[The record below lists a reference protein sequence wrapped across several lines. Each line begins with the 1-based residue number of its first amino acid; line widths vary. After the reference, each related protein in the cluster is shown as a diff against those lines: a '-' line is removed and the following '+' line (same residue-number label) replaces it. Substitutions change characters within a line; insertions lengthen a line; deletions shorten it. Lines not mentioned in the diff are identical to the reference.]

1 MSGLCGRMASTT
13 PVPSKDDAF
22 LKARIEAIYSIAPA
36 MIGMDLLGS
45 AMMAG
50 LFWQIGQHS
59 WLPVWVLSSVIIVAS
74 RGVAAAAYTSGLFP
88 NIPAR
93 RWAASLVALA
103 GASGLL
109 WGGALGLIVATGT
122 DNQVMFAVCV
132 ALSGLT
138 LSIAHVAYWPMY
150 AAFEIPVM
158 VAAAAG
164 FALSDRPGHWPLA
177 GAAAIMTFVL
187 LGVSRRLAAQVLRAH
202 RLAATNHALVES
214 LGARGKALE
223 QACDALERVSRTDPL
238 TGLAN
243 RRQRDTR
250 LSDEWERA
258 LRVGGPLAVVA
269 IDVDHFKRFND
280 THGHA
285 EGDRCLKA
293 VAEMLQAGIRGPID
307 LAARHGGEEFML
319 ILPGVDQAG
328 AASIAERVRVMVAT
342 CGKDAGFALP
352 EKVTI
357 SLGVAAF
364 RPMRG
369 RSVHE
374 LTIAADAAL
383 YRAKMAGRNRYE
395 LAQIDNVA
403 AAA

>member
-1 MSGLCGRMASTT
+1 MVST
-13 PVPSKDDAF
+13 PSSTSRDDVF
-22 LKARIEAIYSIAPA
+22 LKTRIEAIYSIALA

-45 AMMAG
+45 TMMAG
-50 LFWQIGQHS
+50 LFWQQGNTI
-59 WLPVWVLSSVIIVAS
+59 WLLIWVLASVVVIGARTVATMAYKSGRFANVPS
-74 RGVAAAAYTSGLFP
+74 RHW
-88 NIPAR
+88 AR
-93 RWAASLVALA
+93 SLTVFSAT
-103 GASGLL
+103 SGLL

-122 DNQVMFAVCV
+122 DSEVMFAVCV

-158 VAAAAG
+158 VAAALGFVAG
-164 FALSDRPGHWPLA
+164 DRPGHWPLA
-177 GAAAIMTFVL
+177 GAATVMTVVL
-187 LGVSRRLAAQVLRAH
+187 LSVSRRLARQILHAH
-202 RLAATNHALVES
+202 RLAAANQALVES

-243 RRQRDTR
+243 RRQRDSR
-250 LSDEWERA
+250 LADEWERA
-258 LRVGGPLAVVA
+258 LRSGGPLAVVA
-269 IDVDHFKRFND
+269 IDVDHFKCFND
-280 THGHA
+280 AHGHS

-293 VAEMLQAGIRGPID
+293 VAEMLQAGLRGPID

-319 ILPGVDQAG
+319 ILPGVDRAG

-342 CGKDAGFALP
+342 CSDDPGFALP

-357 SLGVAAF
+357 SLGVAAIH
-364 RPMRG
+364 PAPG
-369 RSVHE
+369 RSIHE

-395 LAQIDNVA
+395 LAAADSVA

>member
-1 MSGLCGRMASTT
+1 MVSAAQ
-13 PVPSKDDAF
+13 PPSRDDAF
-22 LKARIEAIYSIAPA
+22 LRTRIEAIYSIALA

-45 AMMAG
+45 VMMAG
-50 LFWQIGQHS
+50 LFWQQGNTI
-59 WLPVWVLSSVIIVAS
+59 WLLIWVLASVIVIGARTVATM
-74 RGVAAAAYTSGLFP
+74 AYKSGHFA
-88 NIPAR
+88 NIPSR
-93 RWAASLVALA
+93 RWALSLIVFSA
-103 GASGLL
+103 ASGLL
-109 WGGALGLIVATGT
+109 WGSALGLIVATGT
-122 DNQVMFAVCV
+122 DSQVMFAVCV

-158 VAAAAG
+158 VAAALG
-164 FALSDRPGHWPLA
+164 FVASDRPGHWPLA
-177 GAAAIMTFVL
+177 GAATVMTIVL
-187 LGVSRRLAAQVLRAH
+187 LSVSRRLAGQVLHAH
-202 RLAATNHALVES
+202 RLAAANQALVES

-243 RRQRDTR
+243 RRQRDSR
-250 LSDEWERA
+250 LAEEWERG
-258 LRVGGPLAVVA
+258 LRSGGPLAVVA

-280 THGHA
+280 THGHS
-285 EGDRCLKA
+285 EGDRCLKV

-319 ILPGVDQAG
+319 ILPGVDRAG

-342 CGKDAGFALP
+342 CSSDAGFALP

-357 SLGVAAF
+357 SLGVAAIH
-364 RPMRG
+364 PAPG

-395 LAQIDNVA
+395 LAAIDSVA

>member
-1 MSGLCGRMASTT
+1 M
-13 PVPSKDDAF
+13 F
-22 LKARIEAIYSIAPA
+22 LKTRIDAIYSIAFA
-36 MIGMDLLGS
+36 MIGMDVLGS

-50 LFWQIGQHS
+50 LFWQQRAGF
-59 WLPVWVLSSVIIVAS
+59 WLDAWILASTIIITARGVVAS
-74 RGVAAAAYTSGLFP
+74 AYRSGRFGQVPLH
-88 NIPAR
+88 
-93 RWAASLVALA
+93 RWRASLVIFA
-103 GASGLL
+103 GASGLA
-109 WGGALGLIVATGT
+109 WGAALGVIAATGT
-122 DNQVMFAVCV
+122 DNEVMFAVCV

-150 AAFEIPVM
+150 AAFELPVM
-158 VAAAAG
+158 IAASLG
-164 FALSDRPGHWPLA
+164 FLIGNRPGHWPLA
-177 GAAAIMTFVL
+177 GAAAVMTVVL
-187 LGVSRRLAAQVLRAH
+187 LSTSRRLAGQVLQAH
-202 RLAATNHALVES
+202 KLAAANQALVDS
-214 LGARGKALE
+214 LGERGKALE

-243 RRQRDTR
+243 RRQRDSR
-250 LSDEWERA
+250 LIDEWERA
-258 LRVGGPLAVVA
+258 LRNGGPLAVVA

-293 VAEMLQAGIRGPID
+293 VAEMLMAGVRGPID

-342 CGKDAGFALP
+342 CSSDAGFGLP

-357 SLGVAAF
+357 SLGVAAIH
-364 RPMRG
+364 PVSG

-383 YRAKMAGRNRYE
+383 YRAKMNGRNRYE
-395 LAQIDNVA
+395 LAIIDDIA

>member
-1 MSGLCGRMASTT
+1 M
-13 PVPSKDDAF
+13 F
-22 LKARIEAIYSIAPA
+22 LKTRIDAIYSIAFA
-36 MIGMDLLGS
+36 MIGMDVLGS

-50 LFWQIGQHS
+50 LFWQQRAGF
-59 WLPVWVLSSVIIVAS
+59 WLDAWILVSTIIITARGVVAS
-74 RGVAAAAYTSGLFP
+74 AYRSGRFGQVPLH
-88 NIPAR
+88 
-93 RWAASLVALA
+93 RWRASLVIFA
-103 GASGLL
+103 GASGLA
-109 WGGALGLIVATGT
+109 WGAALGVIAATGT
-122 DNQVMFAVCV
+122 DNEVMFAVCV

-150 AAFEIPVM
+150 AAFELPVM
-158 VAAAAG
+158 IAASLG
-164 FALSDRPGHWPLA
+164 FLIGNRPGHLPLA
-177 GAAAIMTFVL
+177 GAAAVMTVVL
-187 LGVSRRLAAQVLRAH
+187 LSTSRRLAGQVLQAH
-202 RLAATNHALVES
+202 KLAAANQALVDS
-214 LGARGKALE
+214 LGERGKALE

-243 RRQRDTR
+243 RRQRDSR
-250 LSDEWERA
+250 LIDEWERA
-258 LRVGGPLAVVA
+258 LRNGGPLAVVA

-293 VAEMLQAGIRGPID
+293 VAEMLMAGVRGPID

-342 CGKDAGFALP
+342 CSSDAGFGLP

-357 SLGVAAF
+357 SLGVAAIH
-364 RPMRG
+364 PVSG

-383 YRAKMAGRNRYE
+383 YRAKMNGRNRYE
-395 LAQIDNVA
+395 LAIIDDIA

>member
-1 MSGLCGRMASTT
+1 MVST
-13 PVPSKDDAF
+13 PSSTSRDDAF
-22 LKARIEAIYSIAPA
+22 LKTRIEAIYSIALA

-50 LFWQIGQHS
+50 LFWQQGNTI
-59 WLPVWVLSSVIIVAS
+59 WLPIWVLASVIIIS
-74 RGVAAAAYTSGLFP
+74 LRGVAAMAYKSGLFP
-88 NIPAR
+88 NIPIR
-93 RWAASLVALA
+93 HWAASLVTFS

-150 AAFEIPVM
+150 AAFELPVM
-158 VAAAAG
+158 VAAALG
-164 FALSDRPGHWPLA
+164 FFLSDRPGHWPLA
-177 GAAAIMTFVL
+177 GAATVMTVVL
-187 LGVSRRLAAQVLRAH
+187 LSVSRRLARQVLQAH
-202 RLAATNHALVES
+202 RLAAANQALVES

-243 RRQRDTR
+243 RRQRDSR
-250 LSDEWERA
+250 LADEWERG
-258 LRVGGPLAVVA
+258 LRSGGPLAVVA

-280 THGHA
+280 THGHS

-319 ILPGVDQAG
+319 ILPGIDRAG

-342 CGKDAGFALP
+342 CSSDAGFALP

-357 SLGVAAF
+357 SLGVAAIH
-364 RPMRG
+364 PAPG

-395 LAQIDNVA
+395 LAILDNVA

>member
-1 MSGLCGRMASTT
+1 M
-13 PVPSKDDAF
+13 F
-22 LKARIEAIYSIAPA
+22 LKTRIDAIYSIAFA
-36 MIGMDLLGS
+36 MIGMDVLGS

-50 LFWQIGQHS
+50 LFWQQRAGF
-59 WLPVWVLSSVIIVAS
+59 WLDAWILVSTIIITARGVVAS
-74 RGVAAAAYTSGLFP
+74 AYRSGRFGQVPLH
-88 NIPAR
+88 
-93 RWAASLVALA
+93 RWRASLVIFA
-103 GASGLL
+103 GASGLA
-109 WGGALGLIVATGT
+109 WGAALGVIAATGT
-122 DNQVMFAVCV
+122 DNEVMFAVCV

-150 AAFEIPVM
+150 AAFELPVM
-158 VAAAAG
+158 IAASLG
-164 FALSDRPGHWPLA
+164 FLIGNRPGHLPLA
-177 GAAAIMTFVL
+177 GAAAVMTVVL
-187 LGVSRRLAAQVLRAH
+187 LSTSRRLAGQVLQAH
-202 RLAATNHALVES
+202 KLAAANQALVDS
-214 LGARGKALE
+214 LGERGKALE

-243 RRQRDTR
+243 RRQRDSR
-250 LSDEWERA
+250 LIDEWERA
-258 LRVGGPLAVVA
+258 LRNGGPLAVVA

-293 VAEMLQAGIRGPID
+293 VAEMLMAGVRGPID

-342 CGKDAGFALP
+342 CSSDAGFGLP

-357 SLGVAAF
+357 SLGVAAIH
-364 RPMRG
+364 PVSG

-383 YRAKMAGRNRYE
+383 YRAKMNGRNRYE
-395 LAQIDNVA
+395 LAVIDDIA

>member
-1 MSGLCGRMASTT
+1 MVST
-13 PVPSKDDAF
+13 PSSTSRDDVF
-22 LKARIEAIYSIAPA
+22 LKTRIEAIYSIAVA

-45 AMMAG
+45 TMMAG
-50 LFWQIGQHS
+50 LFWQQGNTI
-59 WLPVWVLSSVIIVAS
+59 WLLIWVLASVIVIGARTVATMAYKSGRFANVPS
-74 RGVAAAAYTSGLFP
+74 RHW
-88 NIPAR
+88 AR
-93 RWAASLVALA
+93 SLTVFSA
-103 GASGLL
+103 ASGLL

-122 DNQVMFAVCV
+122 DSEVMFAVCV

-158 VAAAAG
+158 VAAALGFVAG
-164 FALSDRPGHWPLA
+164 DRPGHWPLA
-177 GAAAIMTFVL
+177 GAATVMTVVL
-187 LGVSRRLAAQVLRAH
+187 LSVSRRLARQVLHAH
-202 RLAATNHALVES
+202 RLAAANQALVES

-243 RRQRDTR
+243 RRQRDSR
-250 LSDEWERA
+250 LADEWERA
-258 LRVGGPLAVVA
+258 LRSGGPLAVVA
-269 IDVDHFKRFND
+269 IDVDHFKCFND
-280 THGHA
+280 AHGHS

-293 VAEMLQAGIRGPID
+293 VAEMLQAGLRGPID

-319 ILPGVDQAG
+319 ILPGVDRAG

-342 CGKDAGFALP
+342 CSDDPGFALP

-357 SLGVAAF
+357 SLGVAAIH
-364 RPMRG
+364 PAPG
-369 RSVHE
+369 RSIHE

-395 LAQIDNVA
+395 LAAADSVA

>member
-1 MSGLCGRMASTT
+1 MVST
-13 PVPSKDDAF
+13 PSSTSRDDVF
-22 LKARIEAIYSIAPA
+22 LKTRIEAIYSIAVA

-45 AMMAG
+45 TMMAG
-50 LFWQIGQHS
+50 LFWQQGNTI
-59 WLPVWVLSSVIIVAS
+59 WLLIWVLASVVVIGARTVATMAYKSGRFANVPS
-74 RGVAAAAYTSGLFP
+74 RHW
-88 NIPAR
+88 AR
-93 RWAASLVALA
+93 SLTVFSA
-103 GASGLL
+103 ASGLL

-122 DNQVMFAVCV
+122 DSEVMFAVCV

-158 VAAAAG
+158 VAAALGFVAG
-164 FALSDRPGHWPLA
+164 DRPGHWPLA
-177 GAAAIMTFVL
+177 GAATVMTVVL
-187 LGVSRRLAAQVLRAH
+187 LSVSRRLAGQVLHAH
-202 RLAATNHALVES
+202 RLAAANQALVES

-243 RRQRDTR
+243 RRQRDSR
-250 LSDEWERA
+250 LADEWERA
-258 LRVGGPLAVVA
+258 LRSGGPLAVVA
-269 IDVDHFKRFND
+269 IDVDHFKCFND
-280 THGHA
+280 AHGHS

-293 VAEMLQAGIRGPID
+293 VAEMLQAGLRGPID

-319 ILPGVDQAG
+319 ILPGVDRAG

-342 CGKDAGFALP
+342 CSDDPGFALP

-357 SLGVAAF
+357 SLGVAAIH
-364 RPMRG
+364 PAPG
-369 RSVHE
+369 RSIHE

-395 LAQIDNVA
+395 LAAADSVA

>member
-1 MSGLCGRMASTT
+1 M
-13 PVPSKDDAF
+13 F
-22 LKARIEAIYSIAPA
+22 LKTRIDAIYSIAFA
-36 MIGMDLLGS
+36 MIGMDVLGS

-50 LFWQIGQHS
+50 LFWQQRAGF
-59 WLPVWVLSSVIIVAS
+59 WLDAWILVSTIIITARGVVAS
-74 RGVAAAAYTSGLFP
+74 AYRSGRFGQVPLH
-88 NIPAR
+88 
-93 RWAASLVALA
+93 RWKASLVIFA
-103 GASGLL
+103 GASGLA
-109 WGGALGLIVATGT
+109 WGAALGVIAATGT
-122 DNQVMFAVCV
+122 DNEVMFAVCV

-150 AAFEIPVM
+150 AAFELPVM
-158 VAAAAG
+158 IAASLG
-164 FALSDRPGHWPLA
+164 FLIGNRPGHLPLA
-177 GAAAIMTFVL
+177 GAAAVMTVVL
-187 LGVSRRLAAQVLRAH
+187 LSTSRRLAGQVLQAH
-202 RLAATNHALVES
+202 KLAAANQALVDS
-214 LGARGKALE
+214 LGERGKALE

-243 RRQRDTR
+243 RRQRDSR
-250 LSDEWERA
+250 LIDEWERA
-258 LRVGGPLAVVA
+258 LRNGGPLAVVA

-293 VAEMLQAGIRGPID
+293 VAEMLMAGVRGPID

-342 CGKDAGFALP
+342 CSSDAGFGLP

-357 SLGVAAF
+357 SLGVAAIH
-364 RPMRG
+364 PVSG

-383 YRAKMAGRNRYE
+383 YRAKMNGRNRYE
-395 LAQIDNVA
+395 LAIIDDIA

>member
-1 MSGLCGRMASTT
+1 M
-13 PVPSKDDAF
+13 F
-22 LKARIEAIYSIAPA
+22 LKTRIDAIYSIAFA
-36 MIGMDLLGS
+36 MIGMDVLGS

-50 LFWQIGQHS
+50 LFWQQRAGFWLDAWIGVS
-59 WLPVWVLSSVIIVAS
+59 AIIITA
-74 RGVAAAAYTSGLFP
+74 RGMAATAYRSGRFGQVPL
-88 NIPAR
+88 R
-93 RWAASLVALA
+93 RWAASLVVFA
-103 GASGLL
+103 GASGLA
-109 WGGALGLIVATGT
+109 WGAALGAIAATGT
-122 DNQVMFAVCV
+122 DNEVMFAVCV

-138 LSIAHVAYWPMY
+138 LSIAHVAYWPVY
-150 AAFEIPVM
+150 AAFELPVM
-158 VAAAAG
+158 IAATLG
-164 FALSDRPGHWPLA
+164 FLIGNRPGHWLLS
-177 GAAAIMTFVL
+177 GAAAVMTVVL
-187 LGVSRRLAAQVLRAH
+187 LSTSRRLAGQVLQAH
-202 RLAATNHALVES
+202 RLAAANQALVES
-214 LGARGKALE
+214 LGERGKALE

-243 RRQRDTR
+243 RRQRDNR
-250 LSDEWERA
+250 LIDEWERA
-258 LRVGGPLAVVA
+258 LRNGGPLAVVA

-293 VAEMLQAGIRGPID
+293 VAEMLMAGVRGPVD

-342 CGKDAGFALP
+342 CSSDAGFRLP

-357 SLGVAAF
+357 SLGVAAIH
-364 RPMRG
+364 PVAG

-383 YRAKMAGRNRYE
+383 YRAKMNGRNRYE
-395 LAQIDNVA
+395 LAIIDDIA

>member
-1 MSGLCGRMASTT
+1 MVST
-13 PVPSKDDAF
+13 PSSTSRDDVF
-22 LKARIEAIYSIAPA
+22 LKTRIEAIYSIALA

-45 AMMAG
+45 TMMAG
-50 LFWQIGQHS
+50 LFWQQGNTI
-59 WLPVWVLSSVIIVAS
+59 WLLIWVLASVVVIGARTVATMAYKSGRFANVPS
-74 RGVAAAAYTSGLFP
+74 RHW
-88 NIPAR
+88 AR
-93 RWAASLVALA
+93 SLTVFSA
-103 GASGLL
+103 ASGLL

-122 DNQVMFAVCV
+122 DSEVMFAVCV

-158 VAAAAG
+158 VAAALGFVAG
-164 FALSDRPGHWPLA
+164 DRPGHWPLA
-177 GAAAIMTFVL
+177 GAATVMTVVL
-187 LGVSRRLAAQVLRAH
+187 LSVSRRLARQILHAH
-202 RLAATNHALVES
+202 RLAAANQALVES

-238 TGLAN
+238 TSLAN
-243 RRQRDTR
+243 RRQRDSR
-250 LSDEWERA
+250 LADEWERA
-258 LRVGGPLAVVA
+258 LRSGGPLAVVA
-269 IDVDHFKRFND
+269 IDVDHFKCFND
-280 THGHA
+280 AHGHS

-293 VAEMLQAGIRGPID
+293 VAEMLQAGLRGPID

-319 ILPGVDQAG
+319 ILPGVDRAG

-342 CGKDAGFALP
+342 CSDDPGFALP

-357 SLGVAAF
+357 SLGVAAIH
-364 RPMRG
+364 PAPG
-369 RSVHE
+369 RSIHE

-395 LAQIDNVA
+395 LAAADSVA

>member
-1 MSGLCGRMASTT
+1 M
-13 PVPSKDDAF
+13 F
-22 LKARIEAIYSIAPA
+22 LKTRIDAIYSIAFA
-36 MIGMDLLGS
+36 MIGMDVMGS

-50 LFWQIGQHS
+50 LFWQQRAGF
-59 WLPVWVLSSVIIVAS
+59 WLDAWILVSTIIITARGVVAS
-74 RGVAAAAYTSGLFP
+74 AYRSGRFGQVPLH
-88 NIPAR
+88 
-93 RWAASLVALA
+93 RWRASLVIFA
-103 GASGLL
+103 GASGLA
-109 WGGALGLIVATGT
+109 WGAALGVIAATGT
-122 DNQVMFAVCV
+122 DNEVMFAVCV

-150 AAFEIPVM
+150 AAFELPVM
-158 VAAAAG
+158 IAASLG
-164 FALSDRPGHWPLA
+164 FLIGNRPGHLPLA
-177 GAAAIMTFVL
+177 GAAAVMTVVL
-187 LGVSRRLAAQVLRAH
+187 LSTSRRLAGQVLQAH
-202 RLAATNHALVES
+202 KLAAANQALVDS
-214 LGARGKALE
+214 LGERGKALE

-243 RRQRDTR
+243 RRQRDSR
-250 LSDEWERA
+250 LIDEWERA
-258 LRVGGPLAVVA
+258 LRNGGPLAVVA

-293 VAEMLQAGIRGPID
+293 VAEMLMAGVRGPID

-342 CGKDAGFALP
+342 CSSDAGFGLP

-357 SLGVAAF
+357 SLGVAAIH
-364 RPMRG
+364 PVSG

-383 YRAKMAGRNRYE
+383 YRAKMNGRNRYE
-395 LAQIDNVA
+395 LAIIDDIA

>member
-1 MSGLCGRMASTT
+1 MSREEL
-13 PVPSKDDAF
+13 F
-22 LKARIEAIYSIAPA
+22 LKARIDAVYSIAYA

-50 LFWQIGQHS
+50 LFWQQGGGL
-59 WLPVWVLSSVIIVAS
+59 WLNLWVSASAFIIS
-74 RGVAAAAYTSGLFP
+74 MRGMAAAAYKSGRFGHIAL
-88 NIPAR
+88 R
-93 RWAASLVALA
+93 RWARSLVVFS
-103 GASGLL
+103 GASGIA
-109 WGGALGLIVATGT
+109 WGAALGMIAATGS
-122 DNQVMFAVCV
+122 DNEVMFAICV

-138 LSIAHVAYWPMY
+138 LSIAHVAYWPVY
-150 AAFEIPVM
+150 AAFELPVM
-158 VAAAAG
+158 IAATLG
-164 FALSDRPGHWPLA
+164 FFLGDRPGHWPLA
-177 GAAAIMTFVL
+177 GAAAVMTVVL
-187 LGVSRRLAAQVLRAH
+187 LSVSRRLAAQVLQAH
-202 RLAATNHALVES
+202 KLAADNQALVES
-214 LGARGKALE
+214 LGERGKALE

-258 LRVGGPLAVVA
+258 SRNGGPLAVVA

-293 VAEMLQAGIRGPID
+293 VADMLMAGVRGPVD

-319 ILPGVDQAG
+319 ILPGVDLAG

-342 CGKDAGFALP
+342 CSNDAGFALP

-357 SLGVAAF
+357 SLGVAAIH
-364 RPMRG
+364 PAPG
-369 RSVHE
+369 RSIHE
-374 LTIAADAAL
+374 LTIAADSAL
-383 YRAKMAGRNRYE
+383 YRAKMNGRNRYE
-395 LAQIDNVA
+395 TATIGGVA

>member
-1 MSGLCGRMASTT
+1 MAGLSDRMVST
-13 PVPSKDDAF
+13 PSSTSRDDAF
-22 LKARIEAIYSIAPA
+22 LKTRIEAIYSIALA

-50 LFWQIGQHS
+50 LFWQQGSNI
-59 WLPVWVLSSVIIVAS
+59 WLPIWVLASVVIIS
-74 RGVAAAAYTSGLFP
+74 LRGVAAMAYRSGLFP
-88 NIPAR
+88 NIAIR
-93 RWAASLVALA
+93 HWAASLVAFA

-109 WGGALGLIVATGT
+109 WGGALCLIVATGT

-150 AAFEIPVM
+150 AAFELPVM
-158 VAAAAG
+158 VAAALG
-164 FALSDRPGHWPLA
+164 FFLSDRPGHWPLA
-177 GAAAIMTFVL
+177 GAATAMTVVL
-187 LGVSRRLAAQVLRAH
+187 LSVSRRLARQVLQAH
-202 RLAATNHALVES
+202 RLAAANQALVES

-243 RRQRDTR
+243 RRQRDSR
-250 LSDEWERA
+250 LADEWERG
-258 LRVGGPLAVVA
+258 LRSGGPLAVVA

-293 VAEMLQAGIRGPID
+293 VAEMLMAGVRGPID

-319 ILPGVDQAG
+319 ILPGVDRAG

-342 CGKDAGFALP
+342 CSNDAGFALP

-357 SLGVAAF
+357 SLGVAAIH
-364 RPMRG
+364 PAPG

-395 LAQIDNVA
+395 LAILDNVA

>member
-1 MSGLCGRMASTT
+1 MVST
-13 PVPSKDDAF
+13 PSSTSRDDVF
-22 LKARIEAIYSIAPA
+22 LKTRIEAIYSIALA

-45 AMMAG
+45 TMMAG
-50 LFWQIGQHS
+50 LFWQQGNTI
-59 WLPVWVLSSVIIVAS
+59 WLLIWVLASVVVIGARTVATMAYKSGRFANVPS
-74 RGVAAAAYTSGLFP
+74 RHW
-88 NIPAR
+88 AR
-93 RWAASLVALA
+93 SLTVFSAT
-103 GASGLL
+103 SGLL

-122 DNQVMFAVCV
+122 DSEVMFAVCV

-158 VAAAAG
+158 VAAALG
-164 FALSDRPGHWPLA
+164 FVVGDRPGHWPLA
-177 GAAAIMTFVL
+177 GAATVMTIVL
-187 LGVSRRLAAQVLRAH
+187 LGVSRRLAGQVLHAH
-202 RLAATNHALVES
+202 RLAAANQALVES

-243 RRQRDTR
+243 RRQRDSR
-250 LSDEWERA
+250 LADEWERG
-258 LRVGGPLAVVA
+258 LRSGGPLAVVA

-280 THGHA
+280 THGHS

-293 VAEMLQAGIRGPID
+293 VAEMLQAGLRGPID

-319 ILPGVDQAG
+319 ILPGVDRAG

-342 CGKDAGFALP
+342 CSSDPGFALP

-357 SLGVAAF
+357 SLGVAAIH
-364 RPMRG
+364 PAPG
-369 RSVHE
+369 RSIHE

-383 YRAKMAGRNRYE
+383 YRAKMAGRNRYGI
-395 LAQIDNVA
+395 AAVDSVA